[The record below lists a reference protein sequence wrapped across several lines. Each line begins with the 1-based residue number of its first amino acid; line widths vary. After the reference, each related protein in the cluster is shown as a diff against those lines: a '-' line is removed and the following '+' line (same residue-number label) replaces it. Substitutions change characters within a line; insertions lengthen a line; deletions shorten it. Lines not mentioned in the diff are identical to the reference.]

1 MNQRCCKECK
11 YADWDADGCTCLI
24 DKRSVYNAFA
34 YSCDQFIP
42 AKPMTNADRIRHMK
56 DEELAEELTSLIINA
71 LHSRAIFYGK
81 VTEEQIT
88 AANLKWLKLEVI
100 EDDGVNE

>member
-11 YADWDADGCTCLI
+11 YADFDADGCTCLI
-24 DKRSVYNAFA
+24 DKRSIYNAFA
-34 YSCDQFIP
+34 YSCDQFRP
-42 AKPMTNADRIRHMK
+42 AKPMTNADRIRQMM
-56 DEELAEELTSLIINA
+56 DEELAKELTGLIMNA
-71 LHSRAIFYGK
+71 LHIRAIYDK

-100 EDDGVNE
+100 EDAGVNE